1 MHHFRRPCPLS
12 CVGGSRWG
20 YNKSATA
27 GMAGKK
33 KEGVLRAY
41 RMTWNGM
48 DLWQAYQACEK
59 RGLDVGSWG
68 NVQRGWPGCR

>member
-1 MHHFRRPCPLS
+1 MKSALQDGAHLLLYAPLS
-12 CVGGSRWG
+12 Q
-20 YNKSATA
+20 ATA

-48 DLWQAYQACEK
+48 DKDGALP
-59 RGLDVGSWG
+59 R
-68 NVQRGWPGCR
+68 VQE

>member
-1 MHHFRRPCPLS
+1 MKSALQDGAHLLLYAPLS
-12 CVGGSRWG
+12 Q
-20 YNKSATA
+20 ATA